1 MLASL
6 FEFKIYS
13 TYCILTLFLEM
24 LQENGIFFLL
34 RFTLF
39 LTFS

>member
-6 FEFKIYS
+6 FEFKISS

-24 LQENGIFFLL
+24 IQENGIFLL

-39 LTFS
+39 LTYS